1 MKRDKMATSSKI
13 THLKV
18 NKKKLNYFRDVQAEL
33 KKITWTTKT
42 ELVSC
47 TKIVLG
53 ATFVFS
59 IVIYFADLFIKNSLH
74 LVSLIAR
81 VLFG

>member
-13 THLKV
+13 TQLKIK
-18 NKKKLNYFRDVQAEL
+18 KKKLNYFREVQSEL
-33 KKITWTTKT
+33 KKVSWTTKT
-42 ELVSC
+42 ELVSF

-53 ATFVFS
+53 VTFIFG
-59 IVIYFADLFIKNSLH
+59 IVIYLADLFIKNALF
-74 LVSLIAR
+74 LISLISR

>member
-1 MKRDKMATSSKI
+1 MKRTKMAASSKI

-18 NKKKLNYFRDVQAEL
+18 KKKKLNYFRDVQAEL
-33 KKITWTTKT
+33 KKVSWTTKI

-53 ATFVFS
+53 TTFIFS
-59 IVIYFADLFIKNSLH
+59 IAIYIADLVIKNALH
-74 LVSLIAR
+74 VVSLIAK